1 MKISIIGLGF
11 VGFPLYLSILG
22 VKKKVLKVI
31 GIEQNNLY
39 GKKKIQSILYSNK
52 KIFFNDNK
60 LNYLFN
66 KNKKKL
72 NITTN
77 FNKASNSDFIFI
89 CISFDINKNLKTNET
104 KYLDLIRKYYLIAKS
119 GSIIILNS
127 TLPPGFTS
135 SLIKKFKS
143 EKIFRSDIGIVYS
156 PERVVPGINYYD
168 SIINAP
174 RVFSSNSNNNTSKK
188 IRNFFS
194 IIYNLKQSRLVE
206 FKKYEEAELCKIL
219 ENTYR
224 ATNIAFIEEWG
235 LLSEKLKINIYPII
249 NAIKQRKTHSNIMR
263 PGLGVGGYCLTKD
276 PYFAKFSSK
285 KYIKK
290 KINFPF
296 VDLTMKVNSKMHQR
310 SIKLIKKVFVKKN
323 IKKILLIGITY
334 TNDVDDIRNSRPI
347 NILKSLKDKKKSI
360 CIYDPVVKE
369 KKIFNSKIVNKISNM
384 KDFDLIIFM
393 NKHSKMKKIN
403 FNKIR
408 KNSFIVDINNIL
420 NDKEIGIIKRK
431 TKNISILGRGDI

>member
-11 VGFPLYLSILG
+11 VGFPLYISILG
-22 VKKKVLKVI
+22 IKKKVSKVT
-31 GIEQNNLY
+31 GIEQNNFY
-39 GKKKIQSILYSNK
+39 GKKRIQSILYSKEKN
-52 KIFFNDNK
+52 FFNDKK
-60 LNYLFN
+60 LNCLFN
-66 KNKKKL
+66 KNKNKI

-89 CISFDINKNLKTNET
+89 CISFDIDKNLKTNET

-127 TLPPGFTS
+127 TLPPGFTY
-135 SLIKKFKS
+135 SLSKQFKS
-143 EKIFRSDIGIVYS
+143 EKIFRSDVGIVYS

-174 RVFSSNSNNNTSKK
+174 RVFSSNSNNNISKK
-188 IRNFFS
+188 IKNFFS
-194 IIYNLKQSRLVE
+194 IIYNLKQSGLIE

-219 ENTYR
+219 ENSYR

-290 KINFPF
+290 RIHFPF

-310 SIKLIKKVFVKKN
+310 SIKFIKKAFVKRN

-347 NILKSLKDKKKSI
+347 NILKSLIDKKRSI
-360 CIYDPVVKE
+360 CIYDPIIKK
-369 KKIFNSKIVNKISNM
+369 KKIFNSIIVNKISNIN
-384 KDFDLIIFM
+384 DFDLIIFM

-408 KNSFIVDINNIL
+408 KNSFIMDINNIL
-420 NDKEIGIIKRK
+420 NDKEIEIIKK
-431 TKNISILGRGDI
+431 KNKEY